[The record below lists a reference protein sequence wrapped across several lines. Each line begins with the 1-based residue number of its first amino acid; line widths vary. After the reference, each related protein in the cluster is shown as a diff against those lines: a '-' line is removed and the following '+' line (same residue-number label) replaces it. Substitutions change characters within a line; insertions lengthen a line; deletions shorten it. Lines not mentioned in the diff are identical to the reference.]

1 MAKPSEYF
9 EKTFSWKSDSKT
21 DKKFTVIKND
31 VRFSVLTDR
40 LLRVEIDSNLQF
52 TDEPTQ
58 TVINRNFSAPQ
69 FKTVEDGDTLI
80 IITTKAIFRYDTK
93 AHKMLGISLKGGKS
107 LCEYKKG
114 NLKGTYRTLD
124 QTSGSVALGDGI
136 MSKDGVALIDDTK
149 SLILNCDGTIGE
161 RRKTQKDEYYFA
173 YNHDY
178 RKCLEDFFKLCGEVP
193 LVPRYCLG
201 NWWSRYKAYTQEEY
215 LSLMKEFIDRKI
227 PITVAT
233 VDMDWHWVDV
243 RKRFGKSSNK
253 FTLNPFKAD
262 NIFQGDGWTGYS
274 WNTELFPD
282 YKAFLKELHDKNFK
296 VTLNLHPAQ
305 GVRFFDDMYEEMAN
319 AMGIDPATKQRVD
332 FDITDPKFIDA
343 YFNILHKPYE
353 NEGVDFW
360 WIDWQQGKDTK
371 VKNLDPLWAL
381 NHYHTLAN
389 EKENTRPLILS
400 RYAGVGSH
408 RYPLGFSGD
417 THICWSALDFQPY
430 FTNTA
435 TNIGYTWWSHDIGGH
450 MMQSKDDE
458 LYARWVQYGLYS
470 PIMRLHSTSNE
481 FMGKEPW
488 KHNLQSETVAVKCL
502 RERHA
507 MLPYLY
513 SMNYRTHK
521 KSLALCEPM
530 YYAYPENEEA
540 YNVKNQY
547 FFGSELMVAPITQKM
562 SEKTYLSSVDVWL
575 PEGRWTDIYTGAI
588 YEGDKKITMFR
599 GIESIPVL
607 AKEGAIIPLS
617 ANDTDN
623 DWKNPKDM
631 IIRVYRGKN
640 TFELYEDDGETNE
653 YKNGNFAITKYT
665 VNEENGNLTFD
676 VAPAE
681 GNCSSLPQRRNYT
694 IIFEDVANAESIQI
708 LVNSKE
714 AQASVKSYKGKT
726 TVTLKGI
733 TPKGKVEISMINIT
747 ARENR
752 SKRELVT
759 ELVTK
764 YQMDV
769 TVKAVKFTT
778 FINRL
783 DGNEDA
789 PASYFIGPVQFKIK
803 TKHDGNPIP
812 PCEDC
817 FYGPIKEV
825 TEMK

>member
-1 MAKPSEYF
+1 MKAKTSEYF
-9 EKTFSWKSDSKT
+9 VKTFGWKSDSKT
-21 DKKFTVIKND
+21 NEKFTFVKND
-31 VRFSVLTDR
+31 VRFSLITER
-40 LLRVEIDSNLQF
+40 LLRVEVDKSKKF

-58 TVINRNFSAPQ
+58 TVVCRNFAEPV
-69 FKTVEDGDTLI
+69 FKTIDDGDTVI
-80 IITTKAIFRYDTK
+80 IITTKTIFKYDTK
-93 AHKMLGISLKGGKS
+93 EHKMIGISLKNGKS
-107 LCEYKKG
+107 LTEYKKG

-124 QTSGSVALGDGI
+124 QANGAVKLGDGV
-136 MSKDGVALIDDTK
+136 MSKDGVAVVDDT
-149 SLILNCDGTIGE
+149 SGLILNADGTIGE

-173 YNHDY
+173 YNNDY
-178 RKCLEDFFKLCGEVP
+178 RECLADFFRLCGKVP

-215 LSLMKEFIDRKI
+215 LSLMQEFIDREI

-243 RKRFGKSSNK
+243 KKRFGKSGSK
-253 FTLNPFKAD
+253 FVLNPFKAD

-282 YKAFLKELHDKNFK
+282 YRAFLKELQDNNFK

-305 GVRFFDDMYEEMAN
+305 GVRFFDDMYEEMAR
-319 AMGIDPATKQRVD
+319 AMNIDPASKKRVN
-332 FDITDPKFIDA
+332 FDITDPQYVDA

-360 WIDWQQGKDTK
+360 WIDWQQGTK
-371 VKNLDPLWAL
+371 TKTKGLDPLWAL

-389 EKENTRPLILS
+389 ERENKRPLILS

-417 THICWSALDFQPY
+417 THITWESLHFQPY

-488 KHNLQSETVAVKCL
+488 KHNLQSETVAVNCL

-507 MLPYLY
+507 LLPYLY
-513 SMNYRTHK
+513 SMNYRTHEK
-521 KSLALCEPM
+521 ALALCEPM
-530 YYAYPENEEA
+530 YYAYPKEEEA
-540 YNVKNQY
+540 YKVGNQY
-547 FFGSELMVAPITQKM
+547 FFGSELLVAPITSRMNQK
-562 SEKTYLSSVDVWL
+562 TFLGSVDVWL
-575 PEGRWTDIYTGAI
+575 PEGRWTDIYTDAI
-588 YEGDKKITMFR
+588 YEGGKMIKMHR
-599 GIESIPVL
+599 GLESIPVL

-617 ANDTDN
+617 SDDKNN
-623 DWKNPKDM
+623 NWKNPKDM
-631 IIRVYRGKN
+631 TLRIYRGNN
-640 TFELYEDDGETNE
+640 TFDLYEDDGETNE
-653 YKNGNFAITKYT
+653 YKKGNFAITKYT
-665 VNEENGNLTFD
+665 VSENDGNLSFLIS
-676 VAPAE
+676 PAE
-681 GNCSSLPQRRNYT
+681 GNCSSIPARRNYT
-694 IIFEDVANAESIQI
+694 LVFEDVACAESIQV
-708 LVNSKE
+708 LVNGKE
-714 AQASVKSYKGKT
+714 ANADVKSYKGKT
-726 TVTLKGI
+726 TITLKGI
-733 TPKGKVEISMINIT
+733 TPKGKVEILMTNIT

-752 SKRELVT
+752 PKKDLVI

-769 TVKAVKFTT
+769 AMKALTFTSYLK
-778 FINRL
+778 RV
-783 DGNEDA
+783 DA
-789 PASYFIGPVQFKIK
+789 
-803 TKHDGNPIP
+803 NIP
-812 PCEDC
+812 LCEEC
-817 FYGPIKEV
+817 FNTPIKEV
-825 TEMK
+825 VEMK